1 VPDLSRIL
9 EGFKP
14 SGITEIYSRAVRLKE
29 QGRDIID
36 LSVGEPDFETPEHVK
51 QAANRAIERG
61 DTRYTS
67 VDGTTAM
74 KAAVCAKFERQNGLS
89 FGVDQILA
97 GAGVKP
103 LLFHAM
109 QALLDPG
116 DEVIVPA
123 PCWPSYTGMVALT
136 GATSVLVSCPQGN
149 GFKLEPDALE
159 RAIGENTKL
168 LILNSP
174 GNPTGAVYDAPQLQA
189 IGDVLLRHPDV
200 WILSD
205 DIYEHILFDGRG
217 FYTISQVAPRLGERT
232 LIFNGVSKG
241 YAMTGWRIGYA
252 AGPEPLVSAIRKIMS
267 QNTGNPSSI
276 SQAAAVA
283 ALEGS
288 QDFLAERAAV
298 LQSRRDLLIEA
309 LGEIPG
315 FSFSKPQGA
324 FYLLVNCGE
333 YLGNDARASNRLETS
348 ADFARF
354 LLDEAGVATVPGSAF
369 ECDPYLRISYASSSE
384 VLTEACRRIGAA
396 CANLR

>member
-1 VPDLSRIL
+1 MPDLSRIL
-9 EGFKP
+9 EGFKT
-14 SGITEIYSRAVRLKE
+14 SGISEIYSRAVRLKE

-36 LSVGEPDFETPEHVK
+36 LSIGEPDFDTPEHVK

-67 VDGTTAM
+67 VDGTTAL

-89 FGVDQILA
+89 FGVDQILV

-116 DEVIVPA
+116 DEVIVPV
-123 PCWPSYTGMVALT
+123 PCWTSYTGMVALM
-136 GATSVLVSCPQGN
+136 GAKSVLVPCPQGN
-149 GFKLEPDALE
+149 GFKLEPGALE
-159 RAIGENTKL
+159 RAIGEKTKL

-174 GNPTGAVYDAPQLQA
+174 GNPTGAVYDAEALQA
-189 IGDVLLRHPDV
+189 VGNVLLRHPDV

-217 FYTISQVAPRLGERT
+217 FYTISQLVPGLRERT

-252 AGPEPLVSAIRKIMS
+252 AGPAPLISAIRKIMS

-283 ALEGS
+283 ALEGP
-288 QDFLAERAAV
+288 QDFLAARAAV
-298 LQSRRDLLIEA
+298 LQSRRDLLTEA

-315 FSFSKPQGA
+315 FNFSKPEGA
-324 FYLLVNCGE
+324 FYLLVNCGA
-333 YLGNDARASNRLETS
+333 YLGADAPGSNHLETS
-348 ADFARF
+348 ADLARF
-354 LLDEAGVATVPGSAF
+354 LLDESGVATVPGAAF
-369 ECDPYLRISYASSSE
+369 ECDPYLRISYASSDAE
-384 VLTEACRRIGAA
+384 LTEACRRISEA